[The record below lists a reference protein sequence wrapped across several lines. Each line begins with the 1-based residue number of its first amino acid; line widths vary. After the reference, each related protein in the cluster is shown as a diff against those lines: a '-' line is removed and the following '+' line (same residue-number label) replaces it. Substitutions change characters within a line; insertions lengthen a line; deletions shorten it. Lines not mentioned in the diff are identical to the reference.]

1 MPGIGSPSTVGTF
14 MATWPLG
21 CGFRLR
27 WMLRAASS
35 ISLAGS
41 SARTMSAMVAK
52 CSGSIIPSWGKVSW

>member
-1 MPGIGSPSTVGTF
+1 

-27 WMLRAASS
+27 WMLRATSS
-35 ISLAGS
+35 ISLGGS